1 MVRKL
6 KFNEQKLLKKTDFI
20 TWETDQAGRQNEMM
34 SKYGVTK
41 REHYVLYNKLA
52 SKAREL
58 ADKLKELPPND
69 PYRVKRTRELIGK
82 LYSLGLIASADSLE
96 RVGKICGSS
105 FARRRLPVVMK
116 KSGMVNG
123 VNIAADYVEQG
134 HVRVGVHLVN
144 DPAFLVTRNF
154 QDAITWTRGSKIREK
169 VLDYNNA
176 RDDFDLS

>member
-1 MVRKL
+1 MNGDNSCTTMVRKL

-96 RVGKICGSS
+96 RVGK
-105 FARRRLPVVMK
+105 
-116 KSGMVNG
+116 
-123 VNIAADYVEQG
+123 G

>member
-6 KFNEQKLLKKTDFI
+6 KYNEQKLLKKTDFI
-20 TWETDQAGRQNEMM
+20 TWETDQSGRQNEMM
-34 SKYGVTK
+34 AKYGVSK
-41 REHYVLYNKLA
+41 RAHYVLYNKLA
-52 SKAREL
+52 AKTRAL
-58 ADKLKELPPND
+58 ADKLKELPAND
-69 PYRVKRTRELIGK
+69 PYRVKKTRELMGK
-82 LYSLGLIASADSLE
+82 MYSLGLIASADSLE

-116 KSGMVNG
+116 KSGMVNS
-123 VNIAADYVEQG
+123 VNVASDYVEQG

-169 VLDYNNA
+169 VLDYNDA
-176 RDDFDLS
+176 RDDFDLA